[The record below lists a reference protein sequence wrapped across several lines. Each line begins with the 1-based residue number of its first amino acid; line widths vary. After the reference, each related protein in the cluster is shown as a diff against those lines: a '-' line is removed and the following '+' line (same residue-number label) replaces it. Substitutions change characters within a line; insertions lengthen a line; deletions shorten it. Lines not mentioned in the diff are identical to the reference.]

1 MSTLTSAN
9 SIFTLG
15 CIPLYPVAVRIQDF
29 AADDMFTSEEVE
41 MGETVM
47 GADGHL
53 SAGYT
58 PYKVPLEFTLMP
70 TSASNIIMDLIA
82 DYQDAQQELMEF
94 NASIMISSI
103 GMTYVF
109 SKGYFPKGSA
119 MPAAKKIMQ
128 PRKFRLEFNKIY
140 RTPI

>member
-1 MSTLTSAN
+1 MRKELDYQADYGRDAGKMFRITEMGAVKAEKWCLRAF
-9 SIFTLG
+9 FTLLNAKVDLPEEITSSG
-15 CIPLYPVAVRIQDF
+15 F
-29 AADDMFTSEEVE
+29 AGLMSLGLDAFSRV
-41 MGETVM
+41 
-47 GADGHL
+47 
-53 SAGYT
+53 
-58 PYKVPLEFTLMP
+58 PYEAAVPLW
-70 TSASNIIMDLIA
+70 D
-82 DYQDAQQELMEF
+82 ELMEF

-109 SKGYFPKGSA
+109 SKGYFPKGSP